1 MFLTPATPH
10 QTVLGDIMPP
20 NGQRASKGGPGT
32 WPGRAPSLPLPL
44 YFAWGSGGPGYY
56 CPCPHL
62 SASLSSLAFFLA
74 AFLPLYSSCFSFH
87 FLFSPLLV
95 LPCSSVLFPGFLL
108 PWYFQL
114 LFFSSFSSW
123 WHQGEV
129 FLIAFP
135 QPSLPEGFFL
145 SFKPLTCV
153 HLLLHSPEPF
163 TACGLSSASSPP
175 CHPFTLSA
183 PCPFRNSLVPLSP
196 ISTAPSRTR

>member
-20 NGQRASKGGPGT
+20 SGQRASKGGVAGT

-56 CPCPHL
+56 CPCLHL
-62 SASLSSLAFFLA
+62 PASLSSLAFFLA

-87 FLFSPLLV
+87 FLFSPLLIP
-95 LPCSSVLFPGFLL
+95 PCSSVLFPGFLL
-108 PWYFQL
+108 PPYCTFIYF
-114 LFFSSFSSW
+114 SFPPFPSW

-135 QPSLPEGFFL
+135 LPSLPEGFFL
-145 SFKPLTCV
+145 SFV
-153 HLLLHSPEPF
+153 F
-163 TACGLSSASSPP
+163 
-175 CHPFTLSA
+175 
-183 PCPFRNSLVPLSP
+183 
-196 ISTAPSRTR
+196 